1 MFPNCRFRTRAAI
14 APGLGHYLRQS
25 ALIAMIAG
33 MVALGLVNSVE
44 VRAQTPATAAAPLP
58 TFDVVSIKPNHLGGY
73 AMHQVTASGFKM
85 INLNTRFLIEFA
97 YGRSSI
103 PPYDALRPSQLVGGP
118 SWIKSDQYDVEA
130 KVDDALAEKFAKAPH
145 EKPYFRNPNQD
156 VTYQIQLMMQSM
168 LVERFHLKVHREM
181 REGPVFAL
189 VVAKGGPKF
198 LNTKFP
204 ELDAVQRD
212 TGLPPAQPAHMP
224 PCTRGLACMI
234 RRMSMSELAYTLWD
248 FGDHGVVAEIGR
260 PVIDQ
265 TGLTGD
271 FDIGLQ
277 WAPVLRPGMLMGP
290 MNANPG
296 AGAGPPS
303 ESSGPSF
310 MTALQEQLGLKLEPT
325 KGSVEYVVVDHVDRP
340 SEN

>member
-1 MFPNCRFRTRAAI
+1 
-14 APGLGHYLRQS
+14 
-25 ALIAMIAG
+25 
-33 MVALGLVNSVE
+33 
-44 VRAQTPATAAAPLP
+44 
-58 TFDVVSIKPNHLGGY
+58 
-73 AMHQVTASGFKM
+73 
-85 INLNTRFLIEFA
+85 
-97 YGRSSI
+97 
-103 PPYDALRPSQLVGGP
+103 
-118 SWIKSDQYDVEA
+118 
-130 KVDDALAEKFAKAPH
+130 
-145 EKPYFRNPNQD
+145 

-168 LVERFHLKVHREM
+168 LVERFNLKVHREM

-198 LNTKFP
+198 LNTKYP
-204 ELDAVQRD
+204 ELDAVLRD

-224 PCTRGLACMI
+224 PCTRGLACMT

-248 FGDHGVVAEIGR
+248 FGDHGVVSEIGR

-271 FDIGLQ
+271 YDIQLQ
-277 WAPVLRPGMLMGP
+277 WAPEFRPGMFMGP
-290 MNANPG
+290 INANPG
-296 AGAGPPS
+296 AGAGPPA